1 MLTVLRLPPAR
12 PFSVVVAAYED
23 DGNDDCWALAEI
35 AANGREMRVAWAMP
49 IQGQRDWVARMLRVS
64 LC

>member
-1 MLTVLRLPPAR
+1 MTVLRLPPAR

-23 DGNDDCWALAEI
+23 DGNDDCWALAQI
-35 AANGREMRVAWAMP
+35 TGNGREMRVAWAMP
-49 IQGQRDWVARMLRVS
+49 IRGQRDWAARVFRVS